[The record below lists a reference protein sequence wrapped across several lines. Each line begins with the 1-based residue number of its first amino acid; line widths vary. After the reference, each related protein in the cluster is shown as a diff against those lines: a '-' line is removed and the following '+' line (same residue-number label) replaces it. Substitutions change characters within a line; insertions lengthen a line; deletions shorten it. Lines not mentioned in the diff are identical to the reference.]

1 MNLAV
6 AMPGELEALLV
17 VGLTA
22 LFTFLVTQGLKALS
36 NLLNKDFSGW
46 ASAIVAVFVGSSMFF
61 LKSWLALIPPEY
73 DEVVAG
79 VYALLL
85 AILSAFGYHYTRKN
99 P

>member
-1 MNLAV
+1 MELAV
-6 AMPGELEALLV
+6 AMPAELETLLLL
-17 VGLTA
+17 GLTA

-36 NLLNKDFSGW
+36 NLLKKDFSGW
-46 ASAIVAVFVGSSMFF
+46 TSAIVAIFVGSSMFF
-61 LKSWLALIPPEY
+61 LKGWLALIPPEY

-85 AILSAFGYHYTRKN
+85 AVLSAAGLHYTRKN